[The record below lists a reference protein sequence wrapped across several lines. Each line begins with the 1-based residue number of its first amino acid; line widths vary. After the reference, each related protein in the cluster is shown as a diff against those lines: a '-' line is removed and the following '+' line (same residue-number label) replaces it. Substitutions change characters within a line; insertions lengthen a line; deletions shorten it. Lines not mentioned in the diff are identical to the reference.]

1 MPATI
6 SHAVHHLNHPKS
18 TPLEREQLAS
28 SWLTRRIS
36 SQELVNPP
44 YKRLQLGAWPRAERI
59 IFGLGRGVEMGIPFE
74 ARL

>member
-6 SHAVHHLNHPKS
+6 SAVMHQLNRPKS
-18 TPLEREQLAS
+18 LPFEREQLAS

-44 YKRLQLGAWPRAERI
+44 HKRLHLGAWPRAERT
-59 IFGLGRGVEMGIPFE
+59 IFGLGRGVEMGIIFE

>member
-6 SHAVHHLNHPKS
+6 SPVMHQLNRPTS
-18 TPLEREQLAS
+18 PPFEREQLAS

-36 SQELVNPP
+36 SQELVNSP
-44 YKRLQLGAWPRAERI
+44 YKRLQLGAWLRAERT
-59 IFGLGRGVEMGIPFE
+59 IFGLGRGVDMGIIFE